1 MQRAMLLAALLLAA
15 PALAAPVLADEQPVE
30 LKPGPGVDV
39 ITANCGGCHSLDFV
53 RMNSPFLTAE
63 GWKAEVAKMRGAFAA
78 PIDDASAAQIV
89 AYLGTAYAAPK

>member
-1 MQRAMLLAALLLAA
+1 MQRATLLAALILAA
-15 PALAAPVLADEQPVE
+15 PALAAPVLADEQPVV
-30 LKPGPGVDV
+30 LKPGPGLDV

-53 RMNSPFLTAE
+53 RMNSPFLTAD
-63 GWKAEVAKMRGAFAA
+63 GWKTEVAKMRGAFGA